1 MEQEKENVF
10 NDRYFP
16 QSYLIIPFYTGHNK
30 EDYDCYKDYFN
41 ICNTDAS
48 KHWKHSLLIYS
59 TKTEENITSVFRY
72 TTHFD
77 YVNQFFHA
85 IEGSDKKQ
93 YNDDCVVLELK
104 GKEKF
109 HTKYD
114 KDNPGKYNSYFEDPF
129 NEGKN
134 VDVTFQCRNN
144 SIDSI
149 RLFINLSAKTGLLT
163 IPIRPD
169 EIPITEYQNFIS
181 YIRELDRK
189 CIKTKNINDNNY
201 YWRTADKE
209 WCLNEMIDELLMDF
223 NGHYN
228 RVNAGFAQ
236 HLTFILVDKE
246 DIGNEYDDI
255 IQGITRCKNSNQTKG
270 FLPCELLRISNNIKI
285 GASQEGTTI
294 ITAEKLRHD
303 PDQKKQYAT
312 EQMERIVLYF
322 VVTLQRYILLRVISD
337 LARHNINSSYNQS
350 NGLWDRLQSGVE
362 RILHSLKLI
371 FYPSTV
377 DTSEIFDK
385 RNLKKL
391 RKEVGVVCR
400 TKARNSFSSISDTL
414 EVNEYYRFCCKALE
428 IDKLYSEIDNK
439 VKNLDSYLTQLSDG
453 NKERADWH
461 LSIILATLTVM
472 SASNDGIQII
482 DRINNPDHKYPWLY
496 IAGLI
501 IVIFFVAYLIYTI
514 VKTRR

>member
-1 MEQEKENVF
+1 MAEKIC

-16 QSYLIIPFYTGHNK
+16 QSYLIIPFYTGYN
-30 EDYDCYKDYFN
+30 EDDYDFYTDYFN
-41 ICNTDAS
+41 KCNTDNN
-48 KHWKHSLLIYS
+48 KHWKHSRIFPVKSYQ
-59 TKTEENITSVFRY
+59 ENIVFRY

-85 IEGSDKKQ
+85 VEGSDTNQ
-93 YNDDCVVLELK
+93 SNDCVVLELK
-104 GKEKF
+104 EKEKY
-109 HTKYD
+109 HTKYNKD
-114 KDNPGKYNSYFEDPF
+114 KVGEFNSFYDDPF
-129 NEGKN
+129 NEGGK
-134 VDVTFQCRNN
+134 VEVTFQCRNN
-144 SIDSI
+144 SIDTI
-149 RLFINLSAKTGLLT
+149 RIFYNLSAKTGLLI

-181 YIRELDRK
+181 YIRELNRE
-189 CIKTKNINDNNY
+189 CIKTKSIDENKKRHISAPWSLND
-201 YWRTADKE
+201 R
-209 WCLNEMIDELLMDF
+209 IDELLLDF
-223 NGHYN
+223 NGHYS
-228 RVNAGFAQ
+228 RVNACFAQ

-246 DIGNEYDDI
+246 NIENEYDDI

-270 FLPCELLRISNNIKI
+270 FLPCEVLRISNNIKI

-303 PDQKKQYAT
+303 PNQKKQYAI

-337 LARHNINSSYNQS
+337 LARHNVNSSSNQS
-350 NGLWDRLQSGVE
+350 NGLFDRLRNGVNSFW
-362 RILHSLKLI
+362 HSLKSI
-371 FYPSTV
+371 IYPSTL
-377 DTSEIFDK
+377 DFSEAFDK

-414 EVNEYYRFCCKALE
+414 EVNEYYRLCCKALE

-501 IVIFFVAYLIYTI
+501 VAIFFVAYLIYTI